1 MPIIRVDIPEGQS
14 QETKQT
20 LYDAVHHAIATTWAD
35 EHIWITL
42 SEKFSPAG
50 DQQVLM
56 TVDLRPGRGDEEKRL
71 RALFDVLQPKFEKAI
86 GTTPENM
93 IVLIRDFPQ
102 EACLSG
108 GAPLP
113 PLDSLTPRL
122 DSAEA
127 AE

>member
-14 QETKQT
+14 QETKQV
-20 LYDAVHHAIATTWAD
+20 LYDAIYDGIATSWAD

-42 SEKFSPAG
+42 AEKFSPPG

-56 TVDLRPGRGDEEKRL
+56 TVDLRPGRGDEEARL
-71 RALFDVLQPKFEKAI
+71 RLLFDKLQPTFEKTI
-86 GTTPENM
+86 GTTSEDM
-93 IVLIRDFPQ
+93 IILIRDFPQ

-113 PLDSLTPRL
+113 PVESLTPKL
-122 DSAEA
+122 DVANA